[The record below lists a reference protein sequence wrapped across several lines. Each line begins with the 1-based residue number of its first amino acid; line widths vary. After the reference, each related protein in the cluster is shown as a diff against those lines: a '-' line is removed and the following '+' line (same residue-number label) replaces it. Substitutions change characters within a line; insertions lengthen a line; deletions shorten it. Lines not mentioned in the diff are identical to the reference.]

1 MEDINYTKV
10 LYLNMLIT
18 AWNKLIKI
26 NALRDLQDLNGNL
39 VINHIDFQT
48 RKIMIET
55 ICKAKYMDLRVRFVS
70 EFNKELNKIHN

>member
-10 LYLNMLIT
+10 SHLNMLIT
-18 AWNKLIKI
+18 AWNKY
-26 NALRDLQDLNGNL
+26 LRDLQDLNGNL